1 MKRIAAVLAMLT
13 LAPGLAQAAPAA
25 KGKNCGRWAA
35 WDGFKKDFLHED
47 GHVMDPATERKHTV
61 SEGQAYAMMFALIGN
76 DRAAFD
82 KVLSWTEDNL
92 AQGDLTA
99 HLPAW
104 QWGKKDDGS
113 WGVVDSNAASD
124 ADLWMAYAL
133 SEAGRL
139 WKARRYTALGR
150 LLANRI
156 LREET
161 ENLPG
166 LGITLLP
173 GPQGFKLS
181 ATRWRL
187 NPSYVPL
194 QVLKHLASTQ
204 PKQAAWAQLLA
215 SSTKLLAGS
224 APRGFAPEWT
234 VYEGGAFKP
243 DPDTKAEGSYNAIR
257 VYLWLG
263 MLAPQTPGL
272 AELRKI
278 YKPMADSVL
287 QKGQPPE
294 KVNTVNGAAGA
305 NAGPLGFSAALLPYL
320 SALGLHE
327 EVEEQVQRI
336 DALAA
341 KARPGYYNQA
351 LSLFGRGWLEGR
363 YRFDEAGSLLVA
375 WNRPC
380 FSVPR

>member
-1 MKRIAAVLAMLT
+1 MFMRLSRLVGLLLLPAFALAA
-13 LAPGLAQAAPAA
+13 GQ
-25 KGKNCGRWAA
+25 GKVCGRWAG
-35 WDGFKKDFLHED
+35 WDSFKQAFLNEGGRVVD
-47 GHVMDPATERKHTV
+47 VDTPRKHTV
-61 SEGQAYAMMFALIGN
+61 SEGQAYAMFFALVAN
-76 DRAAFD
+76 DRASFD

-104 QWGKKDDGS
+104 QWGKRDDNT
-113 WGVVDSNAASD
+113 WGVIDGNAASD

-139 WKARRYTALGR
+139 WKERRYSALGQV
-150 LLANRI
+150 LANRI

-166 LGITLLP
+166 LGQTLLP
-173 GPQGFKLS
+173 GPNGFKLS

-194 QVLKHLASTQ
+194 QVLKRMAAIQ
-204 PKQAAWAQLLA
+204 PSQMAWPQLLA
-215 SSTKLLAGS
+215 SSSKLLTGS
-224 APRGFAPEWT
+224 APHGFAPEWAL
-234 VYEGGAFKP
+234 YDAGAGFKP
-243 DPDTKAEGSYNAIR
+243 DAETRGEGSYNAIR

-263 MLAPQTPGL
+263 MLAPQTPNL
-272 AELRKI
+272 NTLRAAFQ
-278 YKPMADSVL
+278 PMADTVL

-294 KVNTVNGAAGA
+294 KVNTTTGEVGP
-305 NAGPLGFSAALLPYL
+305 NAGPVGFSGAVLPYL
-320 SALGLHE
+320 ASLGLHNA
-327 EVEEQVQRI
+327 VEGQLQRI
-336 DALAA
+336 DALTA

-363 YRFDEAGSLLVA
+363 YRFDEAGALQTTWS
-375 WNRPC
+375 RPC
-380 FSVPR
+380 FTVPR